1 MGLAQLHQLR
11 GRVGRGTVESTCVLL
26 YAPPLTPI
34 ARERLGVLR
43 DTNDGFEIARRDLE
57 LRGPGELLGTR
68 QTGLMQLR
76 VADLVRDADLLPGVQ
91 RAADLMLARRR
102 REHSGAAAPLGRATG
117 NASARFDTAGTDA
130 MRNAAD
136 IDRQSRATAHARP
149 SRLREYARLMR
160 LDRPIGIWLLLW
172 PVLWALWIAGDGHP
186 DERLFVIFVLGTF
199 VMRSAGCVMNDFA
212 DREFDP
218 HVRRTADRPLA
229 QQSVSPAEALGLFA
243 VLALIALALVIPLNR
258 PTQVLALIGGVLAVT
273 YPFLKRFFSLPQAYL
288 GAAFGWSVPMAFAAQ
303 TGSVP
308 PQAWVLFLSVVLWTT
323 AYDTMYAM
331 VDRED
336 DLVIGIR
343 SSAILFG
350 RARPVVIGALQAG
363 ALGGLALVGWLT
375 SPRPLVLGGAAD
387 GRGARRAPAGADPRP
402 RARRPASAPS

>member
-1 MGLAQLHQLR
+1 
-11 GRVGRGTVESTCVLL
+11 
-26 YAPPLTPI
+26 
-34 ARERLGVLR
+34 
-43 DTNDGFEIARRDLE
+43 
-57 LRGPGELLGTR
+57 
-68 QTGLMQLR
+68 
-76 VADLVRDADLLPGVQ
+76 
-91 RAADLMLARRR
+91 
-102 REHSGAAAPLGRATG
+102 
-117 NASARFDTAGTDA
+117 
-130 MRNAAD
+130 
-136 IDRQSRATAHARP
+136 
-149 SRLREYARLMR
+149 MR

-172 PVLWALWIAGDGHP
+172 PVLWALWISGDGHP
-186 DERLFVIFVLGTF
+186 DEPLFVIFVLGTF

-212 DREFDP
+212 DRDFDP

-229 QQSVSPAEALGLFA
+229 KQSVSTAEALALFA
-243 VLALIALALVIPLNR
+243 VLGLAALALVIPLNR

-308 PQAWVLFLSVVLWTT
+308 VEAWALFLSVVLWTT

-350 RARPVVIGALQAG
+350 RADRLIIATLQAG
-363 ALGGLALVGWLT
+363 ALGGLAVVGLLRGLGRWYWIGLAAAAALALYQQVLIRHREPGACFRAFLNNNLFGLV
-375 SPRPLVLGGAAD
+375 VF
-387 GRGARRAPAGADPRP
+387 AGLLLHYLFAG
-402 RARRPASAPS
+402 

>member
-1 MGLAQLHQLR
+1 
-11 GRVGRGTVESTCVLL
+11 
-26 YAPPLTPI
+26 
-34 ARERLGVLR
+34 
-43 DTNDGFEIARRDLE
+43 
-57 LRGPGELLGTR
+57 
-68 QTGLMQLR
+68 
-76 VADLVRDADLLPGVQ
+76 
-91 RAADLMLARRR
+91 
-102 REHSGAAAPLGRATG
+102 
-117 NASARFDTAGTDA
+117 
-130 MRNAAD
+130 
-136 IDRQSRATAHARP
+136 
-149 SRLREYARLMR
+149 MR

-172 PVLWALWIAGDGHP
+172 PVLWALWISSSGHP

-229 QQSVSPAEALGLFA
+229 KQSVSPAEALGLFA

-258 PTQVLALIGGVLAVT
+258 PTQVLALIGGILAVT

-303 TGSVP
+303 TGAIP
-308 PQAWVLFLSVVLWTT
+308 PVAWVLFVSVVLWTT

-336 DLVIGIR
+336 DLVIGVR

-350 RARPVVIGALQAG
+350 RADRVVIAALQLA
-363 ALGGLALVGWLT
+363 ALGGLALVGWISELGHWYWAGLAVAT
-375 SPRPLVLGGAAD
+375 ALAAHQQVLIRNRQPAECFRAFLNNNLLGLAVFAGVALD
-387 GRGARRAPAGADPRP
+387 YLFRG
-402 RARRPASAPS
+402 

>member
-1 MGLAQLHQLR
+1 
-11 GRVGRGTVESTCVLL
+11 
-26 YAPPLTPI
+26 
-34 ARERLGVLR
+34 
-43 DTNDGFEIARRDLE
+43 
-57 LRGPGELLGTR
+57 
-68 QTGLMQLR
+68 
-76 VADLVRDADLLPGVQ
+76 
-91 RAADLMLARRR
+91 
-102 REHSGAAAPLGRATG
+102 
-117 NASARFDTAGTDA
+117 
-130 MRNAAD
+130 MRNATD
-136 IDRQSRATAHARP
+136 IDQQSRTAEP
-149 SRLREYARLMR
+149 SPLRRRLREYARLMR

-172 PVLWALWIAGDGHP
+172 PVLWALWISSGGHP

-229 QQSVSPAEALGLFA
+229 KQSVSPAEALGLFA

-258 PTQVLALIGGVLAVT
+258 PTQVLALIGGILAVT

-303 TGSVP
+303 TGAIP
-308 PQAWVLFLSVVLWTT
+308 PVAWVLFLSVGLWTT

-336 DLVIGIR
+336 DLVIGVR

-350 RARPVVIGALQAG
+350 RADRAFIAALQSA
-363 ALGGLALVGWLT
+363 ALGGLALVGWI
-375 SPRPLVLGGAAD
+375 SGLGRWYWAGLAVAAALAAHQQLLIRD
-387 GRGARRAPAGADPRP
+387 REPAACFRAFLNNNLLGLALFAGLALDYLFRG
-402 RARRPASAPS
+402 

>member
-1 MGLAQLHQLR
+1 
-11 GRVGRGTVESTCVLL
+11 
-26 YAPPLTPI
+26 
-34 ARERLGVLR
+34 
-43 DTNDGFEIARRDLE
+43 
-57 LRGPGELLGTR
+57 
-68 QTGLMQLR
+68 
-76 VADLVRDADLLPGVQ
+76 
-91 RAADLMLARRR
+91 
-102 REHSGAAAPLGRATG
+102 
-117 NASARFDTAGTDA
+117 
-130 MRNAAD
+130 
-136 IDRQSRATAHARP
+136 
-149 SRLREYARLMR
+149 MR

-172 PVLWALWIAGDGHP
+172 PVLWALWISGAGHP

-229 QQSVSPAEALGLFA
+229 RQSVSTAEALGLFA

-288 GAAFGWSVPMAFAAQ
+288 GLAFSWSVPMAFAAQ
-303 TGSVP
+303 TGELP
-308 PQAWVLFLSVVLWTT
+308 LIAWVLFLSGVLWTT

-350 RARPVVIGALQAG
+350 RADRWVIGVLQAG
-363 ALGGLALVGWLT
+363 ALAGLGLAGSLAHLGHWYWAGLAVAAAFAVYQQWLIKDRE
-375 SPRPLVLGGAAD
+375 PEACFRAFLNNNLFGLAVFGGIALD
-387 GRGARRAPAGADPRP
+387 YLFRA
-402 RARRPASAPS
+402 

>member
-1 MGLAQLHQLR
+1 
-11 GRVGRGTVESTCVLL
+11 
-26 YAPPLTPI
+26 
-34 ARERLGVLR
+34 
-43 DTNDGFEIARRDLE
+43 
-57 LRGPGELLGTR
+57 
-68 QTGLMQLR
+68 
-76 VADLVRDADLLPGVQ
+76 
-91 RAADLMLARRR
+91 
-102 REHSGAAAPLGRATG
+102 
-117 NASARFDTAGTDA
+117 
-130 MRNAAD
+130 MRNATD
-136 IDRQSRATAHARP
+136 MDQGTGRGAR
-149 SRLREYARLMR
+149 SAMALRLREYARLMR

-172 PVLWALWIAGDGHP
+172 PVLWALWVSADGHP
-186 DERLFVIFVLGTF
+186 DERLFVIFVIGTF

-218 HVRRTADRPLA
+218 HVKRTADRPLA
-229 QQSVSPAEALGLFA
+229 KQSISTAEALGLFA
-243 VLALIALALVIPLNR
+243 VLALVALALVIPLNR

-308 PQAWVLFLSVVLWTT
+308 PVAWVMFLSVVCWTT

-350 RARPVVIGALQAG
+350 RADRLIIGALQTG
-363 ALGGLALVGWLT
+363 ALGGLALVGLMAALGRWYWAGLAVAAALAI
-375 SPRPLVLGGAAD
+375 RQQVLI
-387 GRGARRAPAGADPRP
+387 
-402 RARRPASAPS
+402 RARDPAQCFRAFLNNNLFGLAVFAGILLHYLFAG

>member
-1 MGLAQLHQLR
+1 
-11 GRVGRGTVESTCVLL
+11 
-26 YAPPLTPI
+26 
-34 ARERLGVLR
+34 
-43 DTNDGFEIARRDLE
+43 
-57 LRGPGELLGTR
+57 
-68 QTGLMQLR
+68 
-76 VADLVRDADLLPGVQ
+76 
-91 RAADLMLARRR
+91 
-102 REHSGAAAPLGRATG
+102 
-117 NASARFDTAGTDA
+117 
-130 MRNAAD
+130 MRNATD
-136 IDRQSRATAHARP
+136 IDQESRTAGP
-149 SRLREYARLMR
+149 SPLRRRLREYARLMR

-172 PVLWALWIAGDGHP
+172 PVLWALWISSGGHP

-229 QQSVSPAEALGLFA
+229 KQSVSPAEALGLFA

-258 PTQVLALIGGVLAVT
+258 PTQVLALIGGILAVT

-303 TGSVP
+303 TGAIP
-308 PQAWVLFLSVVLWTT
+308 PVAWVLFVSVVLWTT

-336 DLVIGIR
+336 DLVIGVR

-350 RARPVVIGALQAG
+350 RADRIVIGALQLA
-363 ALGGLALVGWLT
+363 ALGGLGLVGWISGLGHWYWVG
-375 SPRPLVLGGAAD
+375 LAVAAALAAHQQVLIRHRQPAECFRAFLNNNLLGLAVFAGLALD
-387 GRGARRAPAGADPRP
+387 YLFRG
-402 RARRPASAPS
+402 

>member
-1 MGLAQLHQLR
+1 
-11 GRVGRGTVESTCVLL
+11 
-26 YAPPLTPI
+26 
-34 ARERLGVLR
+34 
-43 DTNDGFEIARRDLE
+43 
-57 LRGPGELLGTR
+57 
-68 QTGLMQLR
+68 
-76 VADLVRDADLLPGVQ
+76 
-91 RAADLMLARRR
+91 
-102 REHSGAAAPLGRATG
+102 
-117 NASARFDTAGTDA
+117 
-130 MRNAAD
+130 MRNATD
-136 IDRQSRATAHARP
+136 VDRESRAARPP

-172 PVLWALWIAGDGHP
+172 PVLWALWIASGGHP

-212 DREFDP
+212 DRELDP

-229 QQSVSPAEALGLFA
+229 LQSVSPAEAIGLFA
-243 VLALIALALVIPLNR
+243 VLALVALALVIPLNR

-308 PQAWVLFLSVVLWTT
+308 PEAWVLFLSVVLWTT

-336 DLVIGIR
+336 DLKIGIK
-343 SSAILFG
+343 STAILFG
-350 RARPVVIGALQAG
+350 RLDLWVIAGLQVVMLALLAYVGVVAGRGGLYFAGLAG
-363 ALGGLALVGWLT
+363 AGAMAVYQQVLIGDRLPAACFQAFLNNNYYGMAVFVG
-375 SPRPLVLGGAAD
+375 LVLDYAVGG
-387 GRGARRAPAGADPRP
+387 
-402 RARRPASAPS
+402 

>member
-1 MGLAQLHQLR
+1 
-11 GRVGRGTVESTCVLL
+11 
-26 YAPPLTPI
+26 
-34 ARERLGVLR
+34 
-43 DTNDGFEIARRDLE
+43 
-57 LRGPGELLGTR
+57 
-68 QTGLMQLR
+68 
-76 VADLVRDADLLPGVQ
+76 
-91 RAADLMLARRR
+91 
-102 REHSGAAAPLGRATG
+102 
-117 NASARFDTAGTDA
+117 
-130 MRNAAD
+130 MRNATDTERNSA
-136 IDRQSRATAHARP
+136 RTAG
-149 SRLREYARLMR
+149 STFGQRLREYARLMR

-172 PVLWALWIAGDGHP
+172 PVLWALWVSADGHP
-186 DERLFVIFVLGTF
+186 DERLFVIFVIGTF

-229 QQSVSPAEALGLFA
+229 KQSVSPAEALGLFA
-243 VLALIALALVIPLNR
+243 VLALIALALIIPLNR
-258 PTQVLALIGGVLAVT
+258 ATQVLALVGGVLAVT

-308 PQAWVLFLSVVLWTT
+308 VVAWVMFASVVLWTT

-350 RARPVVIGALQAG
+350 RGDRLVIGALQAG
-363 ALGGLALVGWLT
+363 ALGGLALVGVMSGLGRWYWAGLAVAATLAIRQQWLI
-375 SPRPLVLGGAAD
+375 
-387 GRGARRAPAGADPRP
+387 
-402 RARRPASAPS
+402 RARDPALCFRAFLNNNLFGLAVFAGILLHYLFAG

>member
-1 MGLAQLHQLR
+1 
-11 GRVGRGTVESTCVLL
+11 
-26 YAPPLTPI
+26 
-34 ARERLGVLR
+34 
-43 DTNDGFEIARRDLE
+43 
-57 LRGPGELLGTR
+57 
-68 QTGLMQLR
+68 
-76 VADLVRDADLLPGVQ
+76 
-91 RAADLMLARRR
+91 
-102 REHSGAAAPLGRATG
+102 
-117 NASARFDTAGTDA
+117 
-130 MRNAAD
+130 MRNATD
-136 IDRQSRATAHARP
+136 TDRNSARTAG
-149 SRLREYARLMR
+149 STFGLRLREYARLMR

-172 PVLWALWIAGDGHP
+172 PVLWALWVSADGHP
-186 DERLFVIFVLGTF
+186 DERLFVIFVIGTF

-229 QQSVSPAEALGLFA
+229 RQSVSPAEALGLFA

-258 PTQVLALIGGVLAVT
+258 ATQVLALIGGVLAVT

-308 PQAWVLFLSVVLWTT
+308 VVAWVMFVSVVLWTT

-350 RARPVVIGALQAG
+350 RGDRVIIGALQAG
-363 ALGGLALVGWLT
+363 ALAGLALVGLMSSLGRWYWAGLAVAAALAIRQQWLI
-375 SPRPLVLGGAAD
+375 
-387 GRGARRAPAGADPRP
+387 
-402 RARRPASAPS
+402 RARDPALCFRAFLNNNLFGLAVFAGILLHYLFAG

>member
-1 MGLAQLHQLR
+1 
-11 GRVGRGTVESTCVLL
+11 
-26 YAPPLTPI
+26 
-34 ARERLGVLR
+34 
-43 DTNDGFEIARRDLE
+43 
-57 LRGPGELLGTR
+57 
-68 QTGLMQLR
+68 
-76 VADLVRDADLLPGVQ
+76 
-91 RAADLMLARRR
+91 
-102 REHSGAAAPLGRATG
+102 
-117 NASARFDTAGTDA
+117 
-130 MRNAAD
+130 MRNATD
-136 IDRQSRATAHARP
+136 IDQESRTAGP
-149 SRLREYARLMR
+149 SPLRRRLREYARLMR

-172 PVLWALWIAGDGHP
+172 PVLWALWISSGGHP

-229 QQSVSPAEALGLFA
+229 KQSVSPAEALGLFA

-258 PTQVLALIGGVLAVT
+258 PTQVLALIGGILAVT

-303 TGSVP
+303 TGAIP
-308 PQAWVLFLSVVLWTT
+308 PVAWVLFVSVVLWTT

-336 DLVIGIR
+336 DLVIGVR

-350 RARPVVIGALQAG
+350 RADRIVIGALQLA
-363 ALGGLALVGWLT
+363 ALGGLGLVGWISGLGHWYWVG
-375 SPRPLVLGGAAD
+375 LAVAAALAAHQQVLIRNRQPAACFRAFLNNNLLGLAVFAGLALD
-387 GRGARRAPAGADPRP
+387 YLFRG
-402 RARRPASAPS
+402 

>member
-1 MGLAQLHQLR
+1 
-11 GRVGRGTVESTCVLL
+11 
-26 YAPPLTPI
+26 
-34 ARERLGVLR
+34 
-43 DTNDGFEIARRDLE
+43 
-57 LRGPGELLGTR
+57 
-68 QTGLMQLR
+68 
-76 VADLVRDADLLPGVQ
+76 
-91 RAADLMLARRR
+91 
-102 REHSGAAAPLGRATG
+102 
-117 NASARFDTAGTDA
+117 
-130 MRNAAD
+130 
-136 IDRQSRATAHARP
+136 
-149 SRLREYARLMR
+149 MR

-172 PVLWALWIAGDGHP
+172 PVLWALWISGAGHP

-229 QQSVSPAEALGLFA
+229 RQSVSTAEALALFA

-288 GAAFGWSVPMAFAAQ
+288 GLAFSWSVPMAFAAQ
-303 TGSVP
+303 TGELP
-308 PQAWVLFLSVVLWTT
+308 LIAWVLFVSGVLWTT

-350 RARPVVIGALQAG
+350 RADRWVIGVLQAG
-363 ALGGLALVGWLT
+363 ALAGLGLAGSLAHLGHWYWAGVAVAAAFAVYQQWLIRDRE
-375 SPRPLVLGGAAD
+375 PGACF
-387 GRGARRAPAGADPRP
+387 RAFLNNNLFGLAVFAGIALDYLF
-402 RARRPASAPS
+402 RA

>member
-1 MGLAQLHQLR
+1 
-11 GRVGRGTVESTCVLL
+11 
-26 YAPPLTPI
+26 
-34 ARERLGVLR
+34 
-43 DTNDGFEIARRDLE
+43 
-57 LRGPGELLGTR
+57 
-68 QTGLMQLR
+68 
-76 VADLVRDADLLPGVQ
+76 
-91 RAADLMLARRR
+91 
-102 REHSGAAAPLGRATG
+102 
-117 NASARFDTAGTDA
+117 
-130 MRNAAD
+130 MRNVTD
-136 IDRQSRATAHARP
+136 IEQQSRATGGARPP

-172 PVLWALWIAGDGHP
+172 PVLWALWISGNGQP

-229 QQSVSPAEALGLFA
+229 RQAVSPAEALGLFA
-243 VLALIALALVIPLNR
+243 VLALVALALVIPLNR

-303 TGSVP
+303 AGSVP
-308 PQAWVLFLSVVLWTT
+308 LEAWALFLSVVLWTT

-350 RARPVVIGALQAG
+350 RHDRLIIGLLQAG
-363 ALGGLALVGWLT
+363 ALAGLALVGWMTGLGHWYWAGLAAAGLLALHQQHLIRDRE
-375 SPRPLVLGGAAD
+375 PAACFRAFLNNNLFGLVVF
-387 GRGARRAPAGADPRP
+387 AGIALDYLFRT
-402 RARRPASAPS
+402 

>member
-1 MGLAQLHQLR
+1 
-11 GRVGRGTVESTCVLL
+11 
-26 YAPPLTPI
+26 
-34 ARERLGVLR
+34 
-43 DTNDGFEIARRDLE
+43 
-57 LRGPGELLGTR
+57 
-68 QTGLMQLR
+68 
-76 VADLVRDADLLPGVQ
+76 
-91 RAADLMLARRR
+91 
-102 REHSGAAAPLGRATG
+102 
-117 NASARFDTAGTDA
+117 
-130 MRNAAD
+130 MRNATD
-136 IDRQSRATAHARP
+136 VDRESSAARPP

-172 PVLWALWIAGDGHP
+172 PVLWALWIASGGHP

-229 QQSVSPAEALGLFA
+229 KQSVSPAEALGLFA
-243 VLALIALALVIPLNR
+243 VLALVALALIIPLNR
-258 PTQVLALIGGVLAVT
+258 ATQVLALIGGVLAVT

-288 GAAFGWSVPMAFAAQ
+288 GAAFGWSVPMVFAAQ
-303 TGSVP
+303 TGAVP
-308 PQAWVLFLSVVLWTT
+308 HEAWVLFLSVVLWTT

-350 RARPVVIGALQAG
+350 RHDRLFIGALQLG
-363 ALGGLALVGWLT
+363 AIAGLALAGWL
-375 SPRPLVLGGAAD
+375 SGLGRWYWAGLAAAALLAVHQQFLI
-387 GRGARRAPAGADPRP
+387 RGRAPAACF
-402 RARRPASAPS
+402 RAFLNNNLFGLVLFAGIALDYLFRS